1 MPGWTPL
8 LIPGIVLLLADGYR
22 LGHLSLWLD
31 EAYTIDA
38 ANRPL
43 SRILATAAHT
53 DAVNGLY
60 YMFMHAWIAV
70 AGISAA
76 ALRWPSVLAMA
87 VAAVFTAAIG
97 RRLARAARLPAPA
110 LTGVLAGLLFVAA
123 PQVTRYAQEARS
135 YGLVTM
141 CTTIATYLLLRALAD
156 GRWRWWAG
164 YGAAIAA
171 AGLFNLLALLLLA
184 AHAVTVWAARI
195 RQRRAIAPA
204 GPASSAPAGEGTA
217 TPRPAPAVALSRW
230 FAAAGGAVVVLSPLM
245 VTGWRQSRQVSWLA
259 RPRLHAVTNLAVLFA
274 GSNRL
279 LPLVALLVAAGVIAT
294 MAGRPTAAP
303 DVVTVAVPWLVLPP
317 VILLAAS
324 QIHPLYDSRY
334 VVYCLPA
341 LALLA
346 AAGLASAARLAMATP
361 LGKAAAGAV
370 AWLPSALIVVLLAAL
385 VLGPQRSA
393 RLPSSRPDNL
403 RKAAAIVA
411 AHAHRGDA
419 VLYLPPHK
427 RVYSIAYPA
436 PYLRLRDVAL
446 AKQPAA
452 AANLIGTQV
461 PAATLR
467 ARFTTV
473 GRVWVISGRN
483 LRLFRH
489 PATRLEKTEI
499 ALLKP
504 FRLIQRWHAGRGA
517 ILSLYHRG

>member
-110 LTGVLAGLLFVAA
+110 LTGVLAGLLFAAA

-141 CTTIATYLLLRALAD
+141 CATIATYLLMRGLAG
-156 GRWRWWAG
+156 GRWRWWVG

-171 AGLFNLLALLLLA
+171 MGLFNLLALLLLA
-184 AHAVTVWAARI
+184 AHGVTVWIAHT
-195 RQRRAIAPA
+195 RQRDGRARGEPA
-204 GPASSAPAGEGTA
+204 
-217 TPRPAPAVALSRW
+217 RPPAVTPSPPPGYRW
-230 FAAAGGAVVVLSPLM
+230 LIAAGAAAAVLSPLV
-245 VTGWRQSRQVSWLA
+245 VTGWLQSRQISWLA
-259 RPRLHAVTNLAVLFA
+259 RPGPRAVTNLVLSFA
-274 GSNRL
+274 GSNAL
-279 LPLVALLVAAGVIAT
+279 LPLMVLLIAAGVIAT
-294 MAGRPTAAP
+294 LASRPWAAL

-317 VILLAAS
+317 AILLAAS

-346 AAGLASAARLAMATP
+346 AAGLASAAWLAVATP

-385 VLGPQRSA
+385 VAGPQRSA
-393 RLPSSRPDNL
+393 RLASSRPDNL

-411 AHAHRGDA
+411 AHALRGDA

-436 PYLRLRDVAL
+436 PYRRLRDVAL
-446 AKQPAA
+446 AKQPVA

-467 ARFTTV
+467 ARFATV
-473 GRVWVISGRN
+473 GRVWVISGRGM
-483 LRLFRH
+483 RLFRH

-504 FRLIQRWHAGRGA
+504 FGLIQRWHAGRGA
-517 ILSLYHRG
+517 ILSLYRRG